1 MTIKISKR
9 SNVRPSPSQPAAMPD
24 QEHQRQSRRPP
35 KTSASRRSTLFLVT
49 LLILGLAGAGLY
61 LFTSRDERTTAGG
74 TRQEE
79 IQPTPPV
86 AGPILQ
92 PVPKT
97 GQEEATTRIREAA
110 TAEETAPGTDR
121 LPGDAVQEDQCAVLA
136 KSLHGFF
143 QHVDQQDY
151 LAPFSLNGSSQAHF
165 IALANKLLSNPPVV
179 SREADDLYTI
189 LQNMAHFFR
198 VIGKDN
204 ILLIKAILD
213 RERDKIEDV
222 AAELFLWVTA
232 EGCREELLPFS
243 PSLAEVYEYAG
254 FFLNTM
260 GGRSYLFRRDSRS
273 RLLVN
278 YYSILIVDRANGLG
292 INHHGIDI
300 SQSIPQL
307 IEEIDSSTQLLS
319 KETYLDRL
327 DKLQDTLPLQKSEGE

>member
-1 MTIKISKR
+1 
-9 SNVRPSPSQPAAMPD
+9 MPE
-24 QEHQRQSRRPP
+24 QEHQRQSNRPQ
-35 KTSASRRSTLFLVT
+35 KSSRSRLPTFFLVT

-61 LFTSRDERTTAGG
+61 LFTSRDERNTPGG
-74 TRQEE
+74 TRLEE
-79 IQPTPPV
+79 IQATTPV
-86 AGPILQ
+86 AGPMMR
-92 PVPKT
+92 PEPKT
-97 GQEEATTRIREAA
+97 AQKETPGEEI
-110 TAEETAPGTDR
+110 APGTDS
-121 LPGDAVQEDQCAVLA
+121 LPGDAGQEDQCEVLA

-151 LAPFSLNGSSQAHF
+151 LAPFSLNSSSQAHF
-165 IALANKLLSNPPVV
+165 IALANKLLANPPVV

-213 RERDKIEDV
+213 RERNMIEDV
-222 AAELFLWVTA
+222 AEELFLWVTA
-232 EGCREELLPFS
+232 DGCQEELLPFS

-300 SQSIPQL
+300 SQPIPQL

-327 DKLQDTLPLQKSEGE
+327 YLLQDTLP